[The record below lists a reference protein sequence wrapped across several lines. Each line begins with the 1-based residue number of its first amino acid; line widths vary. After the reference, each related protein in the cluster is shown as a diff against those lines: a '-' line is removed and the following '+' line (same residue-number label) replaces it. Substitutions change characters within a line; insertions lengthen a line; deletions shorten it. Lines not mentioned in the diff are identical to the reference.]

1 MKLKSLI
8 LIFILLPDLALA
20 EARQIDDY
28 QWEGVERIVAIGD
41 IHGDYDN
48 YMATLQAAG
57 LVDRKGKWAAGE
69 THFVQVGDIP
79 DRGPDTLK
87 IIDHISQL
95 AKQAK
100 RKGGRV
106 HSLIGNHEVLNVI
119 GDLRYVH
126 PGEYEAFAGRKS
138 KSLRDRYYK
147 LYMERYQQVDPEGF
161 AQLPE
166 DFRAQWDKEHPLGW
180 MEHRQAWDPQWNAD
194 AEYAKWVM
202 EKKVAV
208 RINDNLFL
216 HGGISGFYCGNSLA
230 SLTERAVAEMANFD
244 PQTQGILTDPNG
256 PLWYRGLSGST
267 PGLAP
272 SATLPAVPETVDAIL
287 ANHGAKHIMVGHTPT
302 MGVIWPEYDGKVVVI
317 DIGMSAH
324 YGGYIG
330 YLEISPEGRFA
341 GYQGGKLPLPAS
353 DEERVAY
360 LQKVIELEPENPY
373 LKKRLQVMTQAPAAE
388 TAPAPEAETAAEVT
402 EPAVPICGTS

>member
-8 LIFILLPDLALA
+8 LIFVLLPNLAFA

-41 IHGDYDN
+41 IHGDYNN

-57 LVDRKGKWAAGE
+57 LVDRKGKWAGGK

-87 IIDHISQL
+87 IIEHISQL

-126 PGEYEAFAGRKS
+126 PGEYEAFADRKS
-138 KSLRDRYYK
+138 TTLRDRYFK
-147 LYMERYQQVDPEGF
+147 LYIEHYQQSDPEGF

-166 DFRAQWDKEHPLGW
+166 DFRAQWEKEHPLGW
-180 MEHRQAWDPQWNAD
+180 MEHRQAWDPQWNSE

-202 EKKVAV
+202 DQKVAV
-208 RINDNLFL
+208 RINDYLFL
-216 HGGISGFYCGNSLA
+216 HGGISGFYCGNSLD
-230 SLTERAVAEMANFD
+230 SLTERAVAELADWD
-244 PQTQGILTDPNG
+244 PEKQGILTDPNG
-256 PLWYRGLSGST
+256 PLWYRGLSGKT
-267 PGLAP
+267 PGMAP
-272 SATLPAVPETVDAIL
+272 SATPPATPETVDAIL
-287 ANHGAKHIMVGHTPT
+287 ANHGANHIVVGHTPT

-317 DIGMSAH
+317 DIGMSSH

-353 DEERVAY
+353 DDERTGY
-360 LQKVIELEPENPY
+360 LQKVIEFEPENPY
-373 LKKRLQVMTQAPAAE
+373 LKKRLQSLTLAPPAE
-388 TAPAPEAETAAEVT
+388 TAPAPETGTMEEAA